1 MSSESIENLWF
12 PCNEL
17 PLLDPL
23 EKSPSENM
31 EENDALDLIC
41 NSVTG
46 TCDSFSAPCFL
57 EQNLYQF
64 VDPQRSTEKF
74 TTRGSNSLDNL
85 TFPSSEMKLSGAAGL
100 LNHDQ
105 RDKLL
110 GDAKHQSEDLD
121 EKVIRSYGE
130 AVDGTSLLN
139 QCSEMGSLKSFAFE
153 NIEQLRLGE
162 DLLEASMRDFGAL
175 CSQND
180 QTANGGSVAPSHRC
194 SSDAAGHMISTTTRS
209 DALRDAS
216 GASSRHD
223 SSGKERTRYTQKP
236 PTTAGIT
243 LEDLKAV
250 FHLHRPEAEKR
261 LNLKRTTFSN
271 LSRHYGISKWPFRTL
286 RDADNRI
293 FHNENLLVTGSLSRD
308 RKSKIQTQQRRLRA
322 VKALMYEEPCL
333 SKDSN
338 TLSTLLKLVE
348 SRELKSEF
356 R

>member
-1 MSSESIENLWF
+1 MSSESLENLWF

-23 EKSPSENM
+23 EKSSGESM
-31 EENDALDLIC
+31 EENDTLDLIC

-46 TCDSFSAPCFL
+46 TCGSFSAPCFQ
-57 EQNLYQF
+57 EQSLNQF
-64 VDPQRSTEKF
+64 VDPQTSTEIL
-74 TTRGSNSLDNL
+74 TARGSSSLDNL
-85 TFPSSEMKLSGAAGL
+85 TFPSSEMEISGAAGVFG
-100 LNHDQ
+100 HDQ

-110 GDAKHQSEDLD
+110 EDAKHQSEVLD
-121 EKVIRSYGE
+121 EKAIRSYGA
-130 AVDGTSLLN
+130 AVGGRSSLN
-139 QCSEMGSLKSFAFE
+139 ECSEMESLKSFAFE
-153 NIEQLRLGE
+153 NIEQVRLGE
-162 DLLEASMRDFGAL
+162 DELEASIRDFGAL

-180 QTANGGSVAPSHRC
+180 QTTDAWRVAPSHRC

-209 DALRDAS
+209 DALQDVS

-250 FHLHRPEAEKR
+250 FHLHRPEAERR

-293 FHNENLLVTGSLSRD
+293 LHNEKLIVTGSLSRD

-348 SRELKSEF
+348 SREQKSEF